1 MSFHYIGAEL
11 EIFAAAANWKTYVA
25 DTIAG
30 FVSGRVL
37 EVGAGIGANAGFL
50 HNESI
55 CEWTCLEP
63 DTDLVGQIEERLK
76 NGDLPQSCRVVNG
89 SIASFDD
96 AARFDTILYIDVLE
110 HIADDRDELAHAARL
125 LSPEGRLVVLAPAHQ
140 FLFSPFDAAIGHY
153 RRYNRSMLRALTP
166 AGCCVETTMM
176 LDSAGLFASLANR
189 VLLSE
194 PLPSKRQIAIWDRL
208 LVPISRVLDR
218 ATAHRFGKT
227 VIAVWRKAV

>member
-25 DTIAG
+25 HSIG
-30 FVSGRVL
+30 RFVSGRVL
-37 EVGAGIGANAGFL
+37 EVGAGIGVNAGFL
-50 HNESI
+50 HNDRV

-63 DTDLVGQIEERLK
+63 DTDLVGRIEERLK
-76 NGDLPQSCRVVNG
+76 NGDLPQSCRVVKG
-89 SIASFDD
+89 RTASFDG

-110 HIADDRDELAHAARL
+110 HIADDRDEVARAARL

-140 FLFSPFDAAIGHY
+140 FLFSPFDATIGHY
-153 RRYNRSMLRALTP
+153 RRYNRTMLRALTP
-166 AGCCVETTMM
+166 AGCCVEMTML
-176 LDSAGLFASLANR
+176 LDSAGFFASLANR

-194 PLPSKRQIAIWDRL
+194 PLPSRRQIAIWDRL

-218 ATAHRFGKT
+218 ATTHRFGKT
-227 VIAVWRKAV
+227 VVAVWRKAV

>member
-1 MSFHYIGAEL
+1 MSYHYIGAEL
-11 EIFAAAANWKTYVA
+11 EIFAAAVNWKTYVA
-25 DTIAG
+25 HSIG
-30 FVSGRVL
+30 RFVSGRVL
-37 EVGAGIGANAGFL
+37 EVGAGIGVNTSFL
-50 HNESI
+50 HNDRV

-63 DTDLVGQIEERLK
+63 DIDLAGRIEERLK
-76 NGDLPQSCRVVNG
+76 NGDLPQSCRVING
-89 SIASFDD
+89 RTASFDG

-110 HIADDRDELAHAARL
+110 HIADDRSELARAARL
-125 LSPEGRLVVLAPAHQ
+125 LLPEGWLVVLAPAHQ

-153 RRYNRSMLRALTP
+153 RRYNRTMLRALSP
-166 AGCCVETTMM
+166 AGCCVEITML

-218 ATAHRFGKT
+218 ATAHCFGKT

>member
-25 DTIAG
+25 HSIG
-30 FVSGRVL
+30 RFVSGWVL
-37 EVGAGIGANAGFL
+37 EVGAGIGVNAGFL
-50 HNESI
+50 HNESV
-55 CEWTCLEP
+55 CEWICLEP
-63 DTDLVGQIEERLK
+63 DTNLAGRIKERLK
-76 NGDLPQSCRVVNG
+76 NGDLPQSCRIVNG
-89 SIASFDD
+89 TTASFDGV
-96 AARFDTILYIDVLE
+96 ARFDTILYIDVLE
-110 HIADDRDELAHAARL
+110 HIADDRDELVRAARL
-125 LSPEGRLVVLAPAHQ
+125 LSPEGRLVVLTPAHQ

-153 RRYNRSMLRALTP
+153 RRYNRTMLRALTP
-166 AGCCVETTMM
+166 VSCCVEMTMM
-176 LDSAGLFASLANR
+176 LDSAGFFASLANR

-227 VIAVWRKAV
+227 VVAVWRKAV